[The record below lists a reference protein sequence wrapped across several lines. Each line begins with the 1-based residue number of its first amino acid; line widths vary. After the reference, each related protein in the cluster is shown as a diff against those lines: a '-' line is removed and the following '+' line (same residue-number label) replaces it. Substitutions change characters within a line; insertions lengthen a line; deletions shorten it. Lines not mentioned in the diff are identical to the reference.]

1 MSRRPGVLPRFTF
14 SSALVTIIV
23 IVVIALVA
31 FFAGKLSAPRST
43 RQTATAQDAAPI
55 TNAEQKLNKSFDVSV
70 KNDKGVEITKIKY
83 NLENAVLQNQI
94 IIRGTRATAIQGKT
108 FLIINF
114 NLNNTSNKYIQL
126 NSRDYVRLVGANG
139 EMIAPDIHNDPI
151 QIQPIS
157 TKESRLGFPVDAT
170 TKKFTL
176 SVGEIDGKKTQ
187 VTINF

>member
-14 SSALVTIIV
+14 SSALVTLIVIIV
-23 IVVIALVA
+23 IAAVA
-31 FFAGKLSAPRST
+31 FLAGKLSTPKSV
-43 RQTATAQDAAPI
+43 RQAVGQDAAPV

-70 KNDKGVEITKIKY
+70 KNDKGVEITKVKY
-83 NLENAVLQNQI
+83 NLEDAVLQNQI

-108 FLIINF
+108 FLIVNF
-114 NLNNTSNKYIQL
+114 NLNNNSNKYIQL
-126 NSRDYVRLVGANG
+126 NSRDYVRLVGTNG

-176 SVGEIDGKKTQ
+176 SVGEIDGKKNQ